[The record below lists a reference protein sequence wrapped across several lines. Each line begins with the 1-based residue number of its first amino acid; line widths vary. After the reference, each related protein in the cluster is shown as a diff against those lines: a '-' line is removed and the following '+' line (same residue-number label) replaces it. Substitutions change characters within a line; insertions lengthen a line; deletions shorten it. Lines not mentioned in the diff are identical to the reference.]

1 MLYSEKLKMY
11 KFILTGCLQIT
22 SKNLFAKLVQS
33 VSSCYKLSKKLKI
46 IEIWLQKIG
55 QKTDLVCY
63 RKK

>member
-11 KFILTGCLQIT
+11 KIILTDCLQIT

-46 IEIWLQKIG
+46 IEIWQLKIG
-55 QKTDLVCY
+55 QNTGLLCY